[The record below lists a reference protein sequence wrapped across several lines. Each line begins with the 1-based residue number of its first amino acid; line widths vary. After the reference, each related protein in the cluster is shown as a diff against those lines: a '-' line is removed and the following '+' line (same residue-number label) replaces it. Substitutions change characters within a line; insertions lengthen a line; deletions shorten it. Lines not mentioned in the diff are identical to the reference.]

1 MHHIAVWLIF
11 GLGLAMIV
19 GCFVPKR
26 YLPPRMPHDGY
37 LHIAAFALL
46 SFPIGLTPQPFLNMA
61 GWAAGLFAFGILI
74 EIGQILVPDR
84 HFGWDDIAYNAG
96 GILLGIGLGWAISCF
111 LLWVPFF

>member
-1 MHHIAVWLIF
+1 MQHMAIWLIF

-19 GCFVPKR
+19 GCFLPKR
-26 YLPPRMPHDGY
+26 FLPPRMPHDGL

-46 SFPIGLTPQPFLNMA
+46 SAPIGFMPTTLVETLA
-61 GWAAGLFAFGILI
+61 WAAGLFAFGILI

-96 GILLGIGLGWAISCF
+96 GILLGIGLSWAIKC
-111 LLWVPFF
+111 LLL